1 MPDKLLTTRELV
13 DMLQLDRV
21 TIYKMVKDG
30 ELPSFA
36 WAASGVSLKRRSVP
50 GSGDAAAKRSPNRP
64 QLPRNPIRHSSG

>member
-30 ELPSFA
+30 ELPSLRVGGQWNWLIWNLIIA
-36 WAASGVSLKRRSVP
+36 CNAS
-50 GSGDAAAKRSPNRP
+50 
-64 QLPRNPIRHSSG
+64 PIE